1 MIKRNRK
8 IDDRIREMEEKVT
21 DSKKRVYDRLDDLSE
36 LVDYEITDEI
46 KETLMGI
53 INLSSLN
60 RKLNNDKNILILQ
73 RSFTPRIRWLLY
85 KGKITSWVKKI
96 IRIGD

>member
-60 RKLNNDKNILILQ
+60 RKLNNDKNILILK

>member
-46 KETLMGI
+46 NNVIKSPADPGFFY
-53 INLSSLN
+53 SSFSVSTNWATDALASPN
-60 RKLNNDKNILILQ
+60 TI
-73 RSFTPRIRWLLY
+73 
-85 KGKITSWVKKI
+85 
-96 IRIGD
+96 